1 MSSSVLDVTTLAP
14 NTAVAADPLC
24 FAALPLSRKPL
35 GQRHHAILI
44 AVMRPTPARILL
56 SALVI
61 GALTA
66 GVLTSQLIFYLVAL
80 LAGFLLA
87 TSLSTTRNPLTQALH
102 RFRGFT
108 VEVRAWGA
116 LPPLPPGATL
126 VLTSVNVL
134 GAGVHVFFQA
144 ERRRFHP
151 SQSGSTQERPARIQ
165 HRRDRFRQ
173 VCPVERQEAAGFRR
187 RTGLVHS
194 TQ

>member
-1 MSSSVLDVTTLAP
+1 
-14 NTAVAADPLC
+14 
-24 FAALPLSRKPL
+24 
-35 GQRHHAILI
+35 
-44 AVMRPTPARILL
+44 MRPTPARILL

-80 LAGFLLA
+80 MAVFLLA

-126 VLTSVNVL
+126 VPTSVIVL
-134 GAGVHVFFQA
+134 GAGAHVFFQA
-144 ERRRFHP
+144 
-151 SQSGSTQERPARIQ
+151 SGAGSIHLKVAQPRNVQLAPNTVVIGSAKYVQWNGKKLRVFGGAPALSIALSEASVGERPGGVA
-165 HRRDRFRQ
+165 
-173 VCPVERQEAAGFRR
+173 
-187 RTGLVHS
+187 
-194 TQ
+194 